1 MRQARKA
8 GELSVNQRSAP
19 LSGLADVAILPRTP
33 VRLDD
38 VDRRL
43 LTLLARDARASQ
55 RGLARELRM
64 SPPAIGERI
73 ARLERAGV
81 IRGYRVDVDW
91 SALGYVTGYLAV
103 TAIQGADQSEIM
115 RALHQLP
122 EVRDVS
128 VITGSMDMLARIRVR
143 DYTHLRRFLLEGVW
157 QMPGIQRTETF
168 LSLAEMPSKELSAQ
182 LLDSDAGDD
191 AGDPEPARRPPASGS
206 AGP

>member
-1 MRQARKA
+1 MRQAPKA
-8 GELSVNQRSAP
+8 GELSVNQQSAP
-19 LSGLADVAILPRTP
+19 LSGLADVAIVPRTP
-33 VRLDD
+33 VPLDD

-43 LTLLARDARASQ
+43 LTLLAQDARVSQ

-168 LSLAEMPSKELSAQ
+168 LSLAEMPSKELGVE
-182 LLDSDAGDD
+182 LLDPDD
-191 AGDPEPARRPPASGS
+191 AATDAATD
-206 AGP
+206 GP

>member
-1 MRQARKA
+1 MRQAREA
-8 GELSVNQRSAP
+8 GELAVKQRSAP

-43 LTLLARDARASQ
+43 LTLLAQDARVSQ

-168 LSLAEMPSKELSAQ
+168 LSLAEMPSKELGVE
-182 LLDSDAGDD
+182 LLEPDAEGGDGAGD
-191 AGDPEPARRPPASGS
+191 AERDPSVS
-206 AGP
+206 AAP

>member
-1 MRQARKA
+1 MK
-8 GELSVNQRSAP
+8 QRSAP
-19 LSGLADVAILPRTP
+19 LAGLADVAILPRTP

-43 LTLLARDARASQ
+43 LTLLARDARVSQ

-168 LSLAEMPSKELSAQ
+168 LSLAEMPSKELSVE
-182 LLDSDAGDD
+182 LLDSDTDTD
-191 AGDPEPARRPPASGS
+191 ADTDAQDRDRVPPPTAS

>member
-1 MRQARKA
+1 MDDP
-8 GELSVNQRSAP
+8 GAP
-19 LSGLADVAILPRTP
+19 LSGLVDVASPPRTP

-38 VDRRL
+38 IDRRL
-43 LTLLARDARASQ
+43 LALLARDARVSQ

-103 TAIQGADQSEIM
+103 TAMQGADQSEIM

-122 EVRDVS
+122 EVQDIA
-128 VITGSMDMLARIRVR
+128 VITGSMDMLARVRVR
-143 DYTHLRRFLLEGVW
+143 DYTHLRQFLLDGVW

-168 LSLAEMPSKELSAQ
+168 LSLAEMPSKELGVE
-182 LLDSDAGDD
+182 LLDVDGDD
-191 AGDPEPARRPPASGS
+191 DVRGPEAEAVPPAV
-206 AGP
+206 P